1 MFIYLLYFFYYIYR
15 FEQIL
20 TLPGHSASC
29 WSIAMTTDTKS
40 IFSCGADRT
49 IRLWSRSD
57 DIVYIEE
64 EKERYLDAQVE
75 LSIEKQAGE
84 ISAVSNFTSNNEN
97 DDNNDDNNNTD
108 VAPLAAT
115 TTTVTSH
122 GDVIAG
128 MSNLESVKGGERII
142 QTLDLIEE
150 EVSLQLDTNYLLYH
164 LTTTNDNNKN
174 KNGENSCNSQEDK
187 ALLID
192 IPSENPIMLRKSP
205 LQYMIHIIR
214 SIPMSDVNQALLVLP
229 FHYAAR
235 LLKMLI
241 LLLNRALEVELV
253 SRLAVM
259 LIHVHYKQLIATRIL
274 IPEILLLQ
282 DLLKKQLL
290 DYKTMIGTNMA
301 GMQIMNKIVQSA
313 RVSSNR
319 SFNFTNINGSNH
331 NKTMTMAATQ
341 AAAKVATIISG
352 DTNGYD
358 VNKSMN
364 NSKSKSSSNRIA
376 KRRRG
381 I

>member
-1 MFIYLLYFFYYIYR
+1 MSR

-20 TLPGHSASC
+20 TLPGHVGSC
-29 WSIAMTTDTKS
+29 WSLSLTSNSKN
-40 IFSCGADRT
+40 IFSCGADRS
-49 IRLWSRSD
+49 IKLWSRTD

-75 LSIEKQAGE
+75 LSIDKQAGE
-84 ISAVSNFTSNNEN
+84 ITAVSNFTSN
-97 DDNNDDNNNTD
+97 DDNNHDDNDGNNTS

-115 TTTVTSH
+115 TTTVTST
-122 GDVIAG
+122 GDIIAG

-142 QTLDLIEE
+142 QALDLIEE
-150 EVSLQLDTNYLLYH
+150 EVSLQLDTNYLLYN
-164 LTTTNDNNKN
+164 LTASSDHSNNGSKSNSNSNSSNKN
-174 KNGENSCNSQEDK
+174 STDE

-192 IPSENPIMLRKSP
+192 KPSNNPIMLRKSP

-214 SIPMSDVNQALLVLP
+214 SIPMADINQSLLVLP

-259 LIHVHYKQLIATRIL
+259 LVHVHYKQLIATRVL
-274 IPEILLLQ
+274 IPELLLLQ
-282 DLLKKQLL
+282 ELLKKQLFE
-290 DYKTMIGTNMA
+290 YRTMIGTNMA
-301 GMQIMNKIVQSA
+301 GMQIMDRIVKSS
-313 RVSSNR
+313 RVSNTR
-319 SFNFTNINGSNH
+319 SFNFSSVSVTSDSTHPLTIN
-331 NKTMTMAATQ
+331 MASTQ
-341 AAAKVATIISG
+341 AAAKMATVISG
-352 DTNGYD
+352 DTSGFDIHPRNGGRT
-358 VNKSMN
+358 KA
-364 NSKSKSSSNRIA
+364 KSSSSDRIA